1 MEGDGADFFDFRI
14 ILCLYVSFSFGVRH
28 GFIDICAVSDQFDA
42 LSVQAFAV
50 IVSFCVVD
58 SMMLQPQAPVRSPE
72 RQEHY
77 VTISKL
83 TCPANLHSNM
93 A

>member
-1 MEGDGADFFDFRI
+1 MEGDGADLLDVRI
-14 ILCLYVSFSFGVRH
+14 VLCLYVSFSFGVRH
-28 GFIDICAVSDQFDA
+28 GFIDICAVSDQFNA

-58 SMMLQPQAPVRSPE
+58 SMMLQPQAPVWFPE